1 MTRKGGVKKS
11 GVRKRGLLGIDIGGT
26 KLAVALEVDGERFV
40 RKEPIP
46 GEGTP
51 TEVIDRAVTI
61 ARELTVETPAR
72 ALGVS
77 IGGPLDHATGRVLN
91 FPHLPGWRDIPLAEI
106 FAERLELPTLL
117 DNDANLAGLA
127 EYRHAVSNNLADPK
141 LPFVYL
147 TLSTGIGG
155 GVIIDGRLL
164 HGVRTG
170 AGELGHITVAPDGP
184 LCPCGNR
191 GCLERMASGTHIGNR
206 AREMARADRRLGVWM
221 TERVGGEAE
230 AITAETVVAGY
241 RAGDPLATEIWLDA
255 ISALAIGLGSIIHV
269 LAPGTIVLGGG
280 LSLAGNALLDPL
292 RESLKRH
299 VFYVRLD
306 MIEVATARLGH
317 DSALVGALGLAG
329 ERMEVG

>member
-1 MTRKGGVKKS
+1 MVKGSMK
-11 GVRKRGLLGIDIGGT
+11 KRGLLGVDIGGT
-26 KLAVALEVDGERFV
+26 KLAVALEVDGERIM

-46 GEGTP
+46 GEGYP
-51 TEVIDRAVTI
+51 SEVIDRVVTI
-61 ARELTVETPAR
+61 ARELTADSPAE
-72 ALGVS
+72 AVGIS
-77 IGGPLDHATGRVLN
+77 IGGPLDHAAGRILD
-91 FPHLPGWRDIPLAEI
+91 FPHLPDWIDIPLAEI
-106 FAERLELPTLL
+106 LAERLELPVAL
-117 DNDANLAGLA
+117 DNDANLGALA
-127 EYRHAVSNNLADPK
+127 EYRHAVSNNLADPT

-155 GVIIDGRLL
+155 GIIIDGGLL

-170 AGELGHITVAPDGP
+170 AGELGHITVAPNGP

-206 AREMARADRRLGVWM
+206 AREMVKESRTLGGWM
-221 TERVGGEAE
+221 IEREGGYID

-255 ISALAIGLGSIIHV
+255 VGALSIGLGSIIHV

-280 LSLAGNALLDPL
+280 LSLAGTALLDPL
-292 RESLKRH
+292 QEALKRH

-317 DSALVGALGLAG
+317 DSALLGALELAG
-329 ERMEVG
+329 EMTVE